1 MREVLEK
8 MKRLANITMLCMALL
23 LAVLAASSLA
33 APEDILKRWSKS
45 ETYKNDMG
53 SELEITATYYSAE
66 YIEALVQTEAEK
78 NLWTQDEMENYKYE
92 LLKSLQMDEYI
103 PVHIEF
109 DNLGP
114 ALRMAP
120 FDRQIWMW
128 IGSEK
133 YSPADY
139 DKRFNFKVSD
149 KRDGLVFFPR
159 YDENG
164 EPLLDGVKS
173 VKLSLRGLISPVTT
187 RFNTID
193 FIWDV
198 YRDDPSKLW
207 SGEAAAKLEIDRLI
221 KRVQKLQ
228 EQKAELEAELAGVN
242 SELSEI
248 NQRIEEL
255 RSQ

>member
-8 MKRLANITMLCMALL
+8 MKRLANIIMLSMVLL
-23 LAVLAASSLA
+23 LAVLAASSPA

-78 NLWTQDEMENYKYE
+78 NLWTKDEMENYKYE

-133 YSPADY
+133 FSPADY

-159 YDENG
+159 YDEKGNSLI
-164 EPLLDGVKS
+164 EGVKS
-173 VKLSLRGLISPVTT
+173 VKLSLRGIISPVTT
-187 RFNTID
+187 RFSTID

-198 YRDDPSKLW
+198 YKDDPSRLW
-207 SGEAAAKLEIDRLI
+207 SGDAAAKLEIDRLI
-221 KRVQKLQ
+221 KRVEKLQ
-228 EQKAELEAELAGVN
+228 VQKAELEAQLSEVNGELAQ
-242 SELSEI
+242 I
-248 NQRIEEL
+248 NARIEEL